1 MMELPVIN
9 HEVLLT
15 TIAQAGRRV
24 HGLTNVPQY
33 DLSIQ
38 MTDRNLSLQMNGSFG
53 ALGIFHIP
61 PIDANQ
67 DEKASR

>member
-15 TIAQAGRRV
+15 TTDQAGRRV

-33 DLSIQ
+33 DLNIQ
-38 MTDRNLSLQMNGSFG
+38 MTDRNLSLEMNGNFG
-53 ALGIFHIP
+53 ALGTFYIP
-61 PIDANQ
+61 PIDAN
-67 DEKASR
+67 